1 MRSFSSHALLLS
13 ALLLAIHALAL
24 AETPA
29 PLPQLN
35 IVSLGQG
42 RVMEAAPPRQLSLHA
57 HISEFAYQPGGLEIA
72 YAGSDTDGDKTTQ
85 FVNTQFVKLVGTRYG
100 TTTTLLVQTPPM
112 GGENATPGPFLLNGW
127 SADGRYLVVEHV
139 GPVSVD
145 NTGTAVY
152 GTRLTCIDVGAS
164 PMRTREIALPVPLPP
179 DVSST
184 STQAVWSPSRT
195 RLLLTQTVLSK
206 SSQKPA
212 YVSALY
218 DFAQSRVNVLPIDAP
233 AYAFDWTDDTRLR
246 LTRAEDLLA
255 PQLVFNVKTLK
266 TEPFVPAP
274 SPPFPDLSLSPT
286 NPNVTLDLQPQT
298 LADTSHTAQTHANV
312 LWVRRVRGPK
322 ALSALAV
329 DVTGGS
335 DDPQARWAQT
345 GRAVAY
351 LSHGDLFVAD
361 LSTRDATIKEKYFAG
376 EPLSC
381 REEQQLALG
390 ELKQIGLATIQYAQD
405 YDEHYP
411 PQENVGDTIRPY
423 LPPDTLMQIGNAKF
437 VYHAPAD
444 LALSA
449 MDSPADTVLGTLDLP
464 CARVTLYA
472 DGHVKALPIAGTPP

>member
-1 MRSFSSHALLLS
+1 MRSSSSLALLLLG
-13 ALLLAIHALAL
+13 LLTAIGLRARAD
-24 AETPA
+24 TPA

-35 IVSLGQG
+35 IISLGQG
-42 RVMEAAPPRQLSLHA
+42 QGLEAAPPRQLSLHA
-57 HISEFAYQPGGLEIA
+57 RISEFAYQPGGLEIV
-72 YAGSDTDGDKTTQ
+72 YAGSDTEDGAS
-85 FVNTQFVKLVGTRYG
+85 TQFVKLVGTRYG
-100 TTTTLLVQTPPM
+100 TTTTLIAQTSAAADPD
-112 GGENATPGPFLLNGW
+112 NAVPPFLMNGW
-127 SADGRYLVVEHV
+127 SADGRYLVVEQY
-139 GPVSVD
+139 
-145 NTGTAVY
+145 GTMGTDSAGAAVY
-152 GTRLTCIDVGAS
+152 GTRRTCLDVAAN
-164 PMRTREIALPVPLPP
+164 PIRTREIALPVPLPA

-184 STQAVWSPSRT
+184 STQAVWSPSHT
-195 RLLLTQTVLSK
+195 RLLLTQTLLSK

-218 DFAQSRVNVLPIDAP
+218 DFAQNRVNILPIDTP
-233 AYAFDWTDDTRLR
+233 LYASRWADDTRLR
-246 LTRAEDLLA
+246 LAGTPSPQAHPLA
-255 PQLVFNVKTLK
+255 FNVKTLK
-266 TEPFVPAP
+266 TEPFVPTPA
-274 SPPFPDLSLSPT
+274 PPFPDLSLSPT

-298 LADTSHTAQTHANV
+298 IADSQHAAQTHANV

-361 LSTRDATIKEKYFAG
+361 LSTREATVKEKYFAG

-381 REEQQLALG
+381 AEEQRLAMG

-405 YDEHYP
+405 YDESFP
-411 PQENVGDTIRPY
+411 PQAHVNDTLQPY
-423 LPPDTLMQIGNAKF
+423 LPPDTLLQIGGAKF

-449 MDSPADTVLGTLDLP
+449 MDAPADTVLGTMDLP

-472 DGHVKALPIAGTPP
+472 DGHVKALPVAGRQP

>member
-1 MRSFSSHALLLS
+1 MRLLSLPALLLLG
-13 ALLLAIHALAL
+13 LLTAIGLRARAD
-24 AETPA
+24 APA

-35 IVSLGQG
+35 IISLGLGQ
-42 RVMEAAPPRQLSLHA
+42 VLEAAPPRQLSLHA

-72 YAGSDTDGDKTTQ
+72 YAGSDTEGGTS
-85 FVNTQFVKLVGTRYG
+85 TQFVKLVGTRYG
-100 TTTTLLVQTPPM
+100 TTTTLIAQSGPAADPDNTVP
-112 GGENATPGPFLLNGW
+112 PFLMNGW

-139 GPVSVD
+139 EPVSAD
-145 NTGTAVY
+145 SAGAAIY
-152 GTRLTCIDVGAS
+152 DTRVTCLDVGAS
-164 PMRTREIALPVPLPP
+164 PMRTREIALPVPLPA

-184 STQAVWSPSRT
+184 STQALWSPSHT

-218 DFAQSRVNVLPIDAP
+218 DFAQNRVNILPIDAP
-233 AYAFDWTDDTRLR
+233 LYAVGWADDTRLR
-246 LTRAEDLLA
+246 LRGTDDSQTH
-255 PQLVFNVKTLK
+255 PLVFSVKTLK

-274 SPPFPDLSLSPT
+274 AAPAAPSRDFSLSPT

-298 LADTSHTAQTHANV
+298 IADSQHAAQTHANV

-351 LSHGDLFVAD
+351 LSHGDLFVTD

-381 REEQQLALG
+381 REEQGLARG

-405 YDEHYP
+405 YDEHFP
-411 PQENVGDTIRPY
+411 PQANFNDTLQPY
-423 LPPDTLMQIGNAKF
+423 LPPDTLLQIGGAKF

-449 MDSPADTVLGTLDLP
+449 MDAPADTVLGTMDLP

-472 DGHVKALPIAGTPP
+472 DGHVKALPVAGSQP